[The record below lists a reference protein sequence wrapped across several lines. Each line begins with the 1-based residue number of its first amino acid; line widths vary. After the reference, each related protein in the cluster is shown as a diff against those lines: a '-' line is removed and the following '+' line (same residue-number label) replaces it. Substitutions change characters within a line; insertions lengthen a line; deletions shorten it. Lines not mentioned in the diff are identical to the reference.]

1 MSTVNKGKHSEMST
15 ALPDYRLAL
24 DSRQPKPLPEQVEQE
39 ILRLIQMQAPG
50 FRLNDLFQV
59 QDIAR
64 ANQISRNTVT
74 PAVKRLEQ
82 MGILDFTHKNG
93 YRILKAKPTI
103 QIPVR
108 EDLPLSMGDWAQ
120 LHDCILRDVYP
131 FPAEELSV
139 DRIEEVTV
147 KQSIRELLLLD
158 DKKPIVLI
166 RRIRFLIHRSD
177 PNRSIPMYEEAY
189 VRADALPNLGRDFNK
204 TRKEGGHDFS
214 LFGYYCAHLK
224 TKIRAS
230 HYFILADPLPIE
242 VQPVWQTQV
251 ASLSISPQSHF
262 TRLDTVNFTG
272 PTNVSPLEKG
282 GSLQYGREYYP
293 SPYFRFQSANRDVSL
308 TFG

>member
-1 MSTVNKGKHSEMST
+1 MATE
-15 ALPDYRLAL
+15 APDYRLAL
-24 DSRQPKPLPEQVEQE
+24 DSRQSKPLPEQVEQE

-50 FRLNDLFQV
+50 FRVNDLFQV

-64 ANQISRNTVT
+64 ANRISRNTVT

-93 YRILKAKPTI
+93 YRVLKAQPTI

-120 LHDCILRDVYP
+120 LHDCLLQDAFP
-131 FPAEELSV
+131 FAAEEIPV
-139 DRIEEVTV
+139 GVIEAEAIRKT
-147 KQSIRELLLLD
+147 IRELLLLD
-158 DKKPIVLI
+158 DEKHIVLI

-189 VRADALPNLGRDFNK
+189 VRADALPNLGRDFNQM
-204 TRKEGGHDFS
+204 REIGGSSFS
-214 LFGYYCAHLK
+214 LFGYYYAHLK

-230 HYFILADPLPIE
+230 HYYILADSLPRK
-242 VQPVWQTQV
+242 VQPVWDKEV
-251 ASLSISPQSHF
+251 RSHSISSHCHF

-272 PTNVSPLEKG
+272 PTDVSPLEKG

-293 SPYFRFQSANRDVSL
+293 SPYFRFQAANRDVSL

>member
-1 MSTVNKGKHSEMST
+1 MST
-15 ALPDYRLAL
+15 APPDYRLAL
-24 DSRQPKPLPEQVEQE
+24 DSRQPKSLPGQVEQE

-50 FRLNDLFQV
+50 FRVNDLVQV

-64 ANQISRNTVT
+64 ANRISRNTVT

-93 YRILKAKPTI
+93 YRILKAQPTL

-120 LHDCILRDVYP
+120 LHDCLLRDVYP
-131 FPAEELSV
+131 FPAEELPV
-139 DRIEEVTV
+139 GRLENETIRET
-147 KQSIRELLLLD
+147 IRELLLLD
-158 DKKPIVLI
+158 DEKPIVLI

-177 PNRSIPMYEEAY
+177 PSRTIPMYEEAY
-189 VRADALPNLGRDFNK
+189 VRADALPNLGQDFNK
-204 TRKEGGHDFS
+204 TRGEGDLNFS

-230 HYFILADPLPIE
+230 HYFILADSLPLE
-242 VQPVWQTQV
+242 VQPVWETEV
-251 ASLSISPQSHF
+251 ASLSLSPQSHF
-262 TRLDTVNFTG
+262 TRLDSVNFTG
-272 PTNVSPLEKG
+272 TTDVSPLEKG